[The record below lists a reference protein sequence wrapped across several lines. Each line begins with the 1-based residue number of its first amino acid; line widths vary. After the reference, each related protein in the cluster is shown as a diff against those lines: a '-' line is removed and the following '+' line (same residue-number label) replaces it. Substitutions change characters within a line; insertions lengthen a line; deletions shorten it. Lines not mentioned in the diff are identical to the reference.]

1 MRPRDL
7 YPIFEFIISVLG
19 IFFQQFV
26 SLADGMYAT
35 LLILLVFVGLL
46 GLIYAKKET
55 DSKGNNNR

>member
-19 IFFQQFV
+19 VFFQQFV

-46 GLIYAKKET
+46 GLIYSKKET